1 MALDDGFNLIWSLKL
16 QTGEGPASQPQGAQP
31 PEAPKPAP
39 AAPGSA
45 LAALKKRY
53 EERAQAEKPAPPAW
67 RRWIRPAGYL
77 AVLGMI
83 VWAVRS
89 YTLYTFPADGTN
101 MVPLYAPGA
110 RVLVHVGFR
119 TPEKLHRGDCVL
131 IEIQVQGRAVRMV
144 SRIVALPGERASVTD
159 GKLSINGKPFIEEY
173 LATAIVEKPRGSR
186 EEVTVPED
194 GLYVLNDARN
204 SPVMDSRDFG
214 PVRGGQVIGK
224 VIATVGGG
232 E

>member
-1 MALDDGFNLIWSLKL
+1 M
-16 QTGEGPASQPQGAQP
+16 QTSQGSASQPYGAQP
-31 PEAPKPAP
+31 PEAPKPVP
-39 AAPGSA
+39 AEPGSA

-53 EERAQAEKPAPPAW
+53 EERAKAETPALPVW
-67 RRWIRPAGYL
+67 RRWIRPIGYL
-77 AVLGMI
+77 AVLAMI
-83 VWAVRS
+83 VWAVQS
-89 YTLYTFPADGTN
+89 YSLYTFPADGAN
-101 MVPLYAPGA
+101 MVPMYAPGA

-131 IEIQVQGRAVRMV
+131 IEIQVQGRTVRMV
-144 SRIVALPGERASVTD
+144 SRIVALPGERVSVTD
-159 GKLSINGKPFIEEY
+159 GKLIINGEPFIEEY

-186 EEVTVPED
+186 EEVTVPDD

-204 SPVMDSRDFG
+204 SPVMDSRDIG
-214 PVRGGQVIGK
+214 PVHGEQVVGK

>member
-1 MALDDGFNLIWSLKL
+1 M
-16 QTGEGPASQPQGAQP
+16 QTDQGPASETHGAQP
-31 PEAPKPAP
+31 PEAPKL
-39 AAPGSA
+39 APGSA

-53 EERAQAEKPAPPAW
+53 EERAQAKPPAPRVW

-77 AVLGMI
+77 AVLAMI
-83 VWAVRS
+83 VWAVQS

-101 MVPLYAPGA
+101 MAPLYARGA

-131 IEIQVQGRAVRMV
+131 IEVQEQGRAVRMV
-144 SRIVALPGERASVTD
+144 SRVVALPGETVSVTD
-159 GKLSINGKPFIEEY
+159 GKLSIDGKPFIEEY
-173 LATAIVEKPRGSR
+173 LPTAIVEKPRGSK

-214 PVRGGQVIGK
+214 PVRSRQVIGK